1 MIKIDNMVDMLGHG
15 RSSFVMINELRGY
28 IRCDN
33 VFVDMV
39 LKFPGSDD
47 EWVYPDIK
55 FSSEDRFH
63 DEKRFK
69 IICNKWYVIE
79 NGKEKWF
86 KSNGCEFHVYPTV
99 GLVNAEKVRSI
110 EFKMRM
116 HLEYFDHMKIEYPN
130 NETALSETPY
140 IEAIIHDPN
149 NKLTRRDLKDLYK
162 GLGVVSIENGIDVKT
177 SYISAIGES
186 DHPKADEFD
195 GDTILVAGTSL
206 DVLHS
211 NASRKLIDITQ
222 MSGRQKLLIFK
233 YIIDDIISCDPDDV
247 AIKIAGFNKGLNL
260 VNVMFTKV
268 KVQRCNYELPAF
280 NFHGMDVVNG
290 MVSNHECDIVN
301 GTFDGKV
308 SLMTI
313 EFDTPTCD
321 IRWVFGSH
329 KQTVDI
335 IEKPEVDID
344 ESTTEKETYHDDPTS
359 V

>member
-1 MIKIDNMVDMLGHG
+1 MIKIDNMIDVAGHG
-15 RSSFVMINELRGY
+15 RSSFVMLNELKGYMRGS
-28 IRCDN
+28 N
-33 VFVDMV
+33 TLVDMMILSRQDGMV
-39 LKFPGSDD
+39 
-47 EWVYPDIK
+47 WVYPDVKISFESYK
-55 FSSEDRFH
+55 DSSTDLHCTCVRCYY
-63 DEKRFK
+63 R
-69 IICNKWYVIE
+69 NE
-79 NGKEKWF
+79 NGNEIWREVDGSKVDIDLRSGF
-86 KSNGCEFHVYPTV
+86 
-99 GLVNAEKVRSI
+99 VNLTPVKSI
-110 EFKMRM
+110 EFKIRQ
-116 HLEYFDHMKIEYPN
+116 HLEYFDHMMIKYPN
-130 NETALSETPY
+130 NETTLSETPY

-162 GLGVVSIENGIDVKT
+162 GLGVVSIDNGIPVKT
-177 SYISAIGES
+177 SYISVIGES

-247 AIKIAGFNKGLNL
+247 AIWIAGFNKGLNL

-290 MVSNHECDIVN
+290 EVSNHECDIVN

-308 SLMTI
+308 LLMTI
-313 EFDTPTCD
+313 KFDTPTCD

-329 KQTVDI
+329 KQTVEI
-335 IEKPEVDID
+335 IEKSEVGIN
-344 ESTTEKETYHDDPTS
+344 ESKDQEEANNT
-359 V
+359 